1 MKAIRVTE
9 FGGPQVLRYTDVP
22 APVPADGEALIAVEA
37 VGVNYA
43 DITSRIGLYKPAL
56 PWIPGNEASGVVL
69 ETRGESDIRV
79 GDRVAWATAPAGL
92 GLKYIDDPGASPVGA
107 APRDTVAATYAELAV
122 APLRRLVPLP
132 DGISFETGAAVAMHG
147 ITAHYLAHSVAPL
160 QPGDHALVHAGA
172 GGVGLLLIQMLKNAG
187 VTVYATASSEEKAAA
202 AKGAGADHVINYT
215 RDDFAAILA
224 DLTAGEGVRAVFDSV
239 GQATFEGSFASLGA
253 GGYLVVYGQAS
264 GPVPPFSIAR
274 LNIAS
279 TFITRPSIAHY
290 TRTRKQLLDRAA
302 DVFAGLADGSL
313 TSRVHAVYPLA
324 EAAQAH
330 QELESRRAIGKIIL
344 LPEQGQ
350 GQGKGR

>member
-22 APVPADGEALIAVEA
+22 APVPADGEALIAVKA
-37 VGVNYA
+37 IGVNYA
-43 DITSRIGLYKPAL
+43 DITSRIGRYKPAL
-56 PWIPGNEASGVVL
+56 PWIPGNEAAGVVL
-69 ETRGESDIRV
+69 ETRGESGIRA

-92 GLKYIDDPGASPVGA
+92 GLKYTDDPGTAPA
-107 APRDTVAATYAELAV
+107 DTAPRDTVAATYAELAV
-122 APLRRLVPLP
+122 APLRRLIPLP
-132 DGISFETGAAVAMHG
+132 EGISFQTGAAVAMHG

-160 QPGDHALVHAGA
+160 HPGDHALVHAGA

-187 VTVYATASSEEKAAA
+187 VTVYATASSAEKTMAAA
-202 AKGAGADHVINYT
+202 GAGADHVINYT
-215 RDDFAAILA
+215 RDDFAAIVA
-224 DLTAGEGVRAVFDSV
+224 DLTAGQGVRAVFDSV
-239 GQATFEGSFASLGA
+239 GKATFEGSFASLGA
-253 GGYLVVYGQAS
+253 GGYLIVYGQAS

-324 EAAQAH
+324 EAARAH
-330 QELESRRAIGKIIL
+330 QELEGRHAIGKIL
-344 LPEQGQ
+344 LRPGEGEAS
-350 GQGKGR
+350 